1 MTEQMEL
8 IIFEII
14 STGGTA
20 KGLAYEALKAAE
32 NGDFEEADRL
42 LKEADECLNQ
52 AHKVQTDII
61 QAEARGEHTKVSV
74 LFVHA
79 QDHLMTAIEARNL
92 IEQMIRMYKF
102 INCFRDRLGNC
113 RYQTSFSQT
122 KDKQ

>member
-20 KGLAYEALKAAE
+20 KELAYEALAAAE
-32 NGDFEEADRL
+32 NGDFEEAEKL
-42 LKEADECLNQ
+42 LKEADEALNQ

-61 QAEARGEHTKVSV
+61 QAEARGENTEVSV

-92 IEQMIRMYKF
+92 IEKMIKMYK
-102 INCFRDRLGNC
+102 IID
-113 RYQTSFSQT
+113 T
-122 KDKQ
+122 KLANLK

>member
-20 KGLAYEALKAAE
+20 KGLAYEALEAAE
-32 NGDFEEADRL
+32 KGNFEEAERL
-42 LKEADECLNQ
+42 LKESDEALNQ

-61 QAEARGEHTKVSV
+61 QAEARGEHTDVSV

-92 IEQMIRMYKF
+92 IEKMIKMYKV
-102 INCFRDRLGNC
+102 ID
-113 RYQTSFSQT
+113 T
-122 KDKQ
+122 KLANL

>member
-20 KGLAYEALKAAE
+20 KGLAYEALAAAE
-32 NGDFEEADRL
+32 NGDFEEAEKL
-42 LKEADECLNQ
+42 LKEADEALNQ

-61 QAEARGEHTKVSV
+61 QAEARGENTEVSV

-79 QDHLMTAIEARNL
+79 QDHLMTAFEARIL
-92 IEQMIRMYKF
+92 IEKMIKMYK
-102 INCFRDRLGNC
+102 IID
-113 RYQTSFSQT
+113 T
-122 KDKQ
+122 KFANLK

>member
-32 NGDFEEADRL
+32 NGDFEEAEKL
-42 LKEADECLNQ
+42 LKEADEALNQ

-61 QAEARGEHTKVSV
+61 QAEARGENTEVSV

-92 IEQMIRMYKF
+92 IEKMIKMYK
-102 INCFRDRLGNC
+102 IID
-113 RYQTSFSQT
+113 T
-122 KDKQ
+122 KLANLK

>member
-1 MTEQMEL
+1 MEL

-20 KGLAYEALKAAE
+20 KGLAYEALAAAE
-32 NGDFEEADRL
+32 NGDFEEAEKL
-42 LKEADECLNQ
+42 LKEADEALNQ

-61 QAEARGEHTKVSV
+61 QAEARGENTEVSV

-92 IEQMIRMYKF
+92 IEKMIKMYK
-102 INCFRDRLGNC
+102 IID
-113 RYQTSFSQT
+113 T
-122 KDKQ
+122 KLANLK

>member
-20 KGLAYEALKAAE
+20 KGLAYEALAAAE
-32 NGDFEEADRL
+32 NGDFEEAEKL
-42 LKEADECLNQ
+42 LKEADEALNQ

-61 QAEARGEHTKVSV
+61 QAESRGENTEVSV

-92 IEQMIRMYKF
+92 IEKMIKMYK
-102 INCFRDRLGNC
+102 IID
-113 RYQTSFSQT
+113 T
-122 KDKQ
+122 KLANLK

>member
-1 MTEQMEL
+1 MTEQIEL

-20 KGLAYEALKAAE
+20 KGLAYEALAAAE
-32 NGDFEEADRL
+32 NGDFEEAEKL
-42 LKEADECLNQ
+42 LKEADEALNQ

-61 QAEARGEHTKVSV
+61 QAEARGENTEVSV

-92 IEQMIRMYKF
+92 IEKMIKMYK
-102 INCFRDRLGNC
+102 IID
-113 RYQTSFSQT
+113 T
-122 KDKQ
+122 KLANLK

>member
-20 KGLAYEALKAAE
+20 KGLAYEALAAAE
-32 NGDFEEADRL
+32 NGDFEEAEKL
-42 LKEADECLNQ
+42 LKEADEALNQ

-61 QAEARGEHTKVSV
+61 QAEARGENTEVSV

-92 IEQMIRMYKF
+92 IEKMIKMYK
-102 INCFRDRLGNC
+102 IID
-113 RYQTSFSQT
+113 T
-122 KDKQ
+122 KLANLK

>member
-20 KGLAYEALKAAE
+20 KGLAYEALAAAE
-32 NGDFEEADRL
+32 NGDFEEAEKL
-42 LKEADECLNQ
+42 LKEADEALNQ

-61 QAEARGEHTKVSV
+61 QAEARGEHTEVSV

-92 IEQMIRMYKF
+92 IEKMIKMYK
-102 INCFRDRLGNC
+102 IID
-113 RYQTSFSQT
+113 T
-122 KDKQ
+122 KLANLK

>member
-20 KGLAYEALKAAE
+20 KGLAYEALEAAE
-32 NGDFEEADRL
+32 KGNFEEAERL
-42 LKEADECLNQ
+42 LKESDEALNQ

-61 QAEARGEHTKVSV
+61 QAEARGEHTDVSV

-92 IEQMIRMYKF
+92 IEKMIKMYK
-102 INCFRDRLGNC
+102 IID
-113 RYQTSFSQT
+113 T
-122 KDKQ
+122 KLSNL

>member
-20 KGLAYEALKAAE
+20 KGLAYEALAAAE
-32 NGDFEEADRL
+32 NGDFEEAEKL
-42 LKEADECLNQ
+42 LKEADEALNQ

-61 QAEARGEHTKVSV
+61 QAEARGENTEVSV

-92 IEQMIRMYKF
+92 IEKMIKMYK
-102 INCFRDRLGNC
+102 IID
-113 RYQTSFSQT
+113 T
-122 KDKQ
+122 KSANLK

>member
-20 KGLAYEALKAAE
+20 KGLAYEALAAAE
-32 NGDFEEADRL
+32 NGDFEEAEKL
-42 LKEADECLNQ
+42 LKEADEALNQ

-61 QAEARGEHTKVSV
+61 QAEARGENTEVSV

-92 IEQMIRMYKF
+92 IEKMIKMYK
-102 INCFRDRLGNC
+102 IID
-113 RYQTSFSQT
+113 T
-122 KDKQ
+122 K

>member
-20 KGLAYEALKAAE
+20 KGLAYEALAAAE
-32 NGDFEEADRL
+32 NGDFEEAEKL
-42 LKEADECLNQ
+42 LTEADEALNQ
-52 AHKVQTDII
+52 AHKVQTDKI
-61 QAEARGEHTKVSV
+61 QAEARGENTEVSV

-92 IEQMIRMYKF
+92 IEKMIKMYK
-102 INCFRDRLGNC
+102 IID
-113 RYQTSFSQT
+113 T
-122 KDKQ
+122 KLANLK

>member
-20 KGLAYEALKAAE
+20 KGLAYEALAAAE
-32 NGDFEEADRL
+32 NGDFEEAEKL
-42 LKEADECLNQ
+42 LKEADEALNQ

-61 QAEARGEHTKVSV
+61 QAEARGENTEVSV

-79 QDHLMTAIEARNL
+79 QDHLMTTILLKDIINNL
-92 IEQMIRMYKF
+92 LDIYR
-102 INCFRDRLGNC
+102 
-113 RYQTSFSQT
+113 
-122 KDKQ
+122 

>member
-20 KGLAYEALKAAE
+20 KGLAYEALEAAE
-32 NGDFEEADRL
+32 KGNFEEAERL
-42 LKEADECLNQ
+42 LKESDEALNQ

-61 QAEARGEHTKVSV
+61 QAEARGEHTEVSV

-92 IEQMIRMYKF
+92 IEKMIKMYK
-102 INCFRDRLGNC
+102 IID
-113 RYQTSFSQT
+113 T
-122 KDKQ
+122 KLAKL

>member
-20 KGLAYEALKAAE
+20 KGLAYEALAAAE
-32 NGDFEEADRL
+32 NGDFEEAEKL
-42 LKEADECLNQ
+42 LKEADEALN
-52 AHKVQTDII
+52 HKVQTDII
-61 QAEARGEHTKVSV
+61 QAEARGEHTEVSV

-92 IEQMIRMYKF
+92 IEKMIKMYK
-102 INCFRDRLGNC
+102 IID
-113 RYQTSFSQT
+113 T
-122 KDKQ
+122 KLANLK

>member
-32 NGDFEEADRL
+32 NGDFEEAERL
-42 LKEADECLNQ
+42 LKEADEYLNQ

-61 QAEARGEHTKVSV
+61 QAEARGEHTEVSV

-92 IEQMIRMYKF
+92 IEQMIKMYKF
-102 INCFRDRLGNC
+102 IN
-113 RYQTSFSQT
+113 
-122 KDKQ
+122 DKLANL

>member
-20 KGLAYEALKAAE
+20 KGLVYEALAAAE
-32 NGDFEEADRL
+32 NGDFEEAEKL
-42 LKEADECLNQ
+42 LKEADEALNQ

-61 QAEARGEHTKVSV
+61 QAEARGENTEVSV

-92 IEQMIRMYKF
+92 IEKMIKMYK
-102 INCFRDRLGNC
+102 IID
-113 RYQTSFSQT
+113 T
-122 KDKQ
+122 KLANLK

>member
-20 KGLAYEALKAAE
+20 KGLAYEALAAAE
-32 NGDFEEADRL
+32 NGNYEEAERL
-42 LKEADECLNQ
+42 LKESDEALNQ
-52 AHKVQTDII
+52 AHKIQTDII
-61 QAEARGEHTKVSV
+61 QAEARGEHTEVSV

-92 IEQMIRMYKF
+92 IEKMIKMYKV
-102 INCFRDRLGNC
+102 IDTKLGNL
-113 RYQTSFSQT
+113 
-122 KDKQ
+122 